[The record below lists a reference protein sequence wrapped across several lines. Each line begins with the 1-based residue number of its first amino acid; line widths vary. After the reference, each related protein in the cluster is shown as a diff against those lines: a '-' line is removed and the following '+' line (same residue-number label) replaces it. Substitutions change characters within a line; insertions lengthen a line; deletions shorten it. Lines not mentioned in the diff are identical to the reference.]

1 MIYTGPCI
9 RGQGS
14 YAVAIVAPYHQQKSP
29 DLHKYCSSSF
39 GVSILELIRLLRG
52 PCGAVVAATAPMIPL
67 TCMTKSTDC
76 KVKT

>member
-52 PCGAVVAATAPMIPL
+52 PCGAVVTATAPMIPL
-67 TCMTKSTDC
+67 AYKTKSTDC